1 MGKPRVVPGLLII
14 VGILGCASTGSMRAR
29 PLDEGVAR
37 EFTGDYATVLRA
49 AREAVIGAG
58 LAIDLFDEVN
68 ETTAV
73 IVAKKGSSLF
83 SFGELVRVVVEQS
96 ANDRVVVRVVSDRKL
111 ATNIAARGDYADTIF
126 SNVTLALR

>member
-1 MGKPRVVPGLLII
+1 
-14 VGILGCASTGSMRAR
+14 MRAR

-111 ATNIAARGDYADTIF
+111 ATNIAARCDYADTIF